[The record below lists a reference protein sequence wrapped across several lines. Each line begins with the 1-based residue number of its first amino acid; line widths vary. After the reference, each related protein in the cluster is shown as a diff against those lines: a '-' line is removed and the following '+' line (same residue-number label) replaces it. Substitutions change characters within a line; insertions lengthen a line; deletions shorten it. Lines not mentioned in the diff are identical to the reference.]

1 VDVLASAPFST
12 EDAVM
17 SHKPL
22 IIGLNL
28 LLSAMA
34 LSSTGCIGLSQGS
47 NLGILSIPIPVSP
60 WLQDKKEDEFWI
72 HERYDRVPILGPL
85 QAGGPAVALDP
96 PSDDE
101 VLRAMQR
108 ARPIE
113 GGLPLLHEV
122 QWNNMRI
129 VKEKIADYIDPPRF
143 IPTIGPAQLHHAHYK
158 CTIYFTELTHVG
170 WPIPHT
176 RRNEDAVEV
185 IYIDHNHFH
194 MVGNVDAGVNT
205 NY

>member
-1 VDVLASAPFST
+1 
-12 EDAVM
+12 M
-17 SHKPL
+17 SHKSL
-22 IIGLNL
+22 FTALNVL
-28 LLSAMA
+28 LACTA
-34 LSSTGCIGLSQGS
+34 LSSTGCIGVQGS
-47 NLGILSIPIPVSP
+47 NLGLLSIPIPVSP
-60 WLQDKKEDEFWI
+60 YFQDKKEDEFWI
-72 HERYDRVPILGPL
+72 QERYATVPILGPL
-85 QAGGPAVALDP
+85 SAGGPAVALDP

-113 GGLPLLHEV
+113 GGLPYLHEK

-129 VKEKIADYIDPPRF
+129 VKEKISDYVDPPRF

-158 CTIYFTELTHVG
+158 CTIYFTEVTNVG
-170 WPIPHT
+170 WPIPHRLT
-176 RRNEDAVEV
+176 NEDAVEV

-205 NY
+205 DY

>member
-1 VDVLASAPFST
+1 MSKKPF
-12 EDAVM
+12 
-17 SHKPL
+17 

-28 LLSAMA
+28 LLACMA
-34 LSSTGCIGLSQGS
+34 LGSTGCIGVAGS
-47 NLGILSIPIPVSP
+47 NLGILSIPIPISP
-60 WLQDKKEDEFWI
+60 YLQDKKEDQFWI
-72 HERYDRVPILGPL
+72 AERYGTVPILGPL
-85 QAGGPAVALDP
+85 TGDGPSVALDP

-113 GGLPLLHEV
+113 GGLPLLNET
-122 QWNNMRI
+122 QWNEMRI
-129 VKEKIADYIDPPRF
+129 VKEKIADYVDPPRF

-158 CTIYFTELTHVG
+158 CTIYFQETTHVG
-170 WPIPHT
+170 WPVPHT

-194 MVGNVDAGVNT
+194 MVGNTDAGVNT